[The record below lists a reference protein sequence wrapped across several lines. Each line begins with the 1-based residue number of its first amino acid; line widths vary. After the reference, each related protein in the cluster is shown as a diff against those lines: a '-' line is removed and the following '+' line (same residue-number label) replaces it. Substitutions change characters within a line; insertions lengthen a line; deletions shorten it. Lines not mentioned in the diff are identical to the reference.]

1 MDYYIMLLNLLIK
14 EPIFWIETIAFITA
28 MFFLLRWGFKM
39 RKEQNEETRLLHEY
53 LTVAQEY
60 KTSLVN
66 GNDYMKK
73 ELNRIRKELEE
84 RNII

>member
-1 MDYYIMLLNLLIK
+1 MLLNLLIK
-14 EPIFWIETIAFITA
+14 EPIFWIEIIAFITA
-28 MFFLLRWGFKM
+28 MFFLLRWGLKM

-53 LTVAQEY
+53 LTVAKEY
-60 KTSLVN
+60 KTSLAN

-73 ELNRIRKELEE
+73 EINRIRKELED

>member
-28 MFFLLRWGFKM
+28 MFFLLRWGLKM
-39 RKEQNEETRLLHEY
+39 RKEQNEETRLLHEC
-53 LTVAQEY
+53 LNVAQEY

-73 ELNRIRKELEE
+73 EINRIRKELED

>member
-1 MDYYIMLLNLLIK
+1 MLLNLLIK
-14 EPIFWIETIAFITA
+14 EPIFWMEIIAFITA
-28 MFFLLRWGFKM
+28 MFFLLRWGLKM

-53 LTVAQEY
+53 LTVAKEY

-73 ELNRIRKELEE
+73 EINRIRKELEE